1 MSAYNFVNSLMFL
14 SCNQSKTSLPDIV
27 ADLHQNFA
35 VDISK
40 EALHKRFSPQA
51 VGLLKEMIKEKLSRK
66 PPISM
71 AQELKAHFPCI
82 MIKDSCKYMLPGTYD
97 GAYPGFGNFSKTK
110 GIMNLQFEYDLIN
123 GGWESFEMTK
133 ATRNDRTDS
142 KEGIGSITKDN
153 LYIRDLGY
161 VTPFYLRAVI
171 EEKAYFLNRA
181 PSQANIYTQKKELI
195 DWGKIHRKFNKTGTN
210 ILEEDVLIYQKELLS
225 CRMIVEAV
233 NDDEYKK
240 RLEQAKNS
248 AKSRGLGVSDQH
260 KVKCRYNI
268 FITNI
273 SKDILSADKI
283 RKAYYLRW
291 QIELVFKT
299 WKSFFEI
306 DKIKNVKKDR
316 MECQLLAKFLWILLN
331 WHLFQSCNRYVRER
345 DQEKGVSVLK
355 FFKRCLSF
363 TNTLRLVVLQRL
375 DIDIWLKNVF
385 LPLIENTA
393 CEPPKKKKTHYQV
406 ITDAFSH

>member
-1 MSAYNFVNSLMFL
+1 LSACNFVNSLMFL

-27 ADLHQNFA
+27 ADISQNFA

-51 VGLLKEMIKEKLSRK
+51 VALLKEMIKTKLSQK
-66 PPISM
+66 FKQPM
-71 AQELKAHFPCI
+71 AQEFKAHFPCI
-82 MIKDSCKYMLPGTYD
+82 MIKDSCKYVLPSSYEGS
-97 GAYPGFGNFSKTK
+97 YPGFGNFSKTN

-123 GGWESFEMTK
+123 GGWESFELTK
-133 ATRNDRTDS
+133 ATRNDQTDS
-142 KEGIGSITKDN
+142 KEGIGGIAKGN

-161 VTPFYLRAVI
+161 VTPTYLRAVI
-171 EEKAYFLNRA
+171 EGKAYFLNRA

-195 DWGKIHRKFNKTGTN
+195 DWGKIHKKFNKTGAN

-233 NDDEYKK
+233 SDDEYKK
-240 RLEQAKNS
+240 RLEKAKKA
-248 AKSRGLGVSDQH
+248 AKSMGVGVSNQH

-273 SKDILSADKI
+273 DKEILSAEKI

-316 MECQLLAKFLWILLN
+316 MECQLLAKLLWILLN
-331 WHLFQSCNRYVRER
+331 WHLFQTCNRYVREK
-345 DQEKGVSVLK
+345 DPKKGVSVLK

-363 TNTLRLVVLQRL
+363 TGTLRLVVLQRL
-375 DIDIWLKNVF
+375 DIDTWLKDIF
-385 LPLIENTA
+385 LPLIENTE
-393 CEPPKKKKTHYQV
+393 CEPPKMKKTHYQV
-406 ITDAFSH
+406 IADAFSC